1 MKKKKVK
8 ARVQVSPI
16 KRNIPIPQ
24 HRAGKN
30 IELIMRMQVGD
41 CIVVPSR
48 AVANGLFV
56 AARRHGKIK
65 LLSRENENGYIN
77 VWRVK

>member
-1 MKKKKVK
+1 MKK
-8 ARVQVSPI
+8 RVQAKAKVSPI
-16 KRNIPIPQ
+16 KRNIPIPT

-30 IELIMRMQVGD
+30 IELIVRMSVGD
-41 CIVVPSR
+41 CIVVSTR
-48 AVANGLFV
+48 AEANGLFV

-65 LLSRENENGYIN
+65 LLSRAAEHGDIC

>member
-1 MKKKKVK
+1 MKRKAKAKV
-8 ARVQVSPI
+8 RVSPI
-16 KRNIPIPQ
+16 RRNIPIPN

-30 IELIMRMQVGD
+30 IELITRMQVGD
-41 CIVVPSR
+41 CIVLATR
-48 AVANGLFV
+48 ADANGLFV

-65 LLSRENENGYIN
+65 LLSRATDNGKIN

>member
-1 MKKKKVK
+1 MKRKAKAKV
-8 ARVQVSPI
+8 RVSPI
-16 KRNIPIPQ
+16 KRNIPIPD

-30 IELIMRMQVGD
+30 IELITRMQVGD
-41 CIVVPSR
+41 CIVLATR
-48 AVANGLFV
+48 ADANGLFV

-65 LLSRENENGYIN
+65 VLSRATDNGKIN